1 MKVSSMI
8 VFCDVRKTPLAGLSE
23 SESLELCRDLT
34 EYACFLAHERGVKAV
49 SVFDLLPEGSISPAT
64 VHTAFLSENLIGAVS
79 DELGFMEAVAVI
91 EHLGAASAVPADLKA
106 VCDEQFR
113 TVKPFSWFFDPKVGD
128 NFRREMLRQHAQKEK
143 PKGRAPE
150 NLMRGGR
157 RR

>member
-8 VFCDVRKTPLAGLSE
+8 VFCDMRKAPLTGLSE
-23 SESLELCRDLT
+23 QESLELYRDLAD
-34 EYACFLAHERGVKAV
+34 YACFLAHERGVKAV
-49 SVFDLLPEGSISPAT
+49 SVFDLLPEGSFSPAT
-64 VHTAFLSENLIGAVS
+64 IHTALLSKNLMSAVS

-91 EHLGAASAVPADLKA
+91 EHLGPASAVPADLKA
-106 VCDEQFR
+106 VCDEQFK

-128 NFRREMLRQHAQKEK
+128 NFRREMLRQHARKEK
-143 PKGRAPE
+143 PKGRSPE